1 MDETAAAT
9 RDKALAINRDPMAY
23 GTIAEIGAGQE
34 VARWFFHVG
43 GAAGTVAKAISAY
56 DMAVSDGLYGPT
68 ARYVSR
74 TRLESM
80 LAHEYAELV
89 ARLGPSRGDHTA
101 FFAFADTVATHSFRH
116 PGDGRGWLGIRFQP
130 RPLEPPSEVVL
141 HATLRDL
148 GAAAQQEAL
157 GILGVSLIHAATTRH
172 AASAALIGSL
182 LDDLSRARAEIDMI
196 QFSGPAFAS
205 VDNRLASLQLVEQ
218 NLTDAAVFLA
228 SGETAQ
234 ASDLLYKKPVLVERG
249 SFRPVTHL
257 TLDVLERARAR
268 FLEEPAVAGRAP
280 VVLMEMTLRS
290 LTSDAGLDHA
300 DFLAR
305 ADILAGLGLDVLI
318 SRFDRYYQ
326 LADYLAAS
334 TDGPIGLAVGLP
346 GLREIAQESYYQDLP
361 GGILESTGRLFKRSV
376 KMYVYPTRDPASG
389 RIESVETAP
398 VPPPWQ
404 HVRDLLLQMERIE
417 PIRRYDE
424 RYLSMTPRDV
434 LALIRAGDPGW
445 ERLVPP
451 TVAETIKAERL
462 FGYTGA

>member
-1 MDETAAAT
+1 MDEAPATT
-9 RDKALAINRDPMAY
+9 RDKALALNRDPTTY

-74 TRLESM
+74 VRLESM
-80 LAHEYAELV
+80 LEHEYTELV
-89 ARLGPSRGDHTA
+89 ARLGPSRGDHSA
-101 FFAFADTVATHSFRH
+101 FFAFADMVTARSYRH
-116 PGDGRGWLGIRFQP
+116 PGDGHGWLGIRFQP

-148 GAAAQQEAL
+148 STAAQQEAL
-157 GILGVSLIHAATTRH
+157 GVLGVNLIHAAVTRH
-172 AASAALIGSL
+172 AAPASLIGSL
-182 LDDLSRARAEIDMI
+182 LDDLSRPRAEIDMI
-196 QFSGPAFAS
+196 RFSGPAFAS
-205 VDNRLASLQLVEQ
+205 VDNRLMSLQLVEQ

-228 SGETAQ
+228 SGEVAQ
-234 ASDLLYKKPVLVERG
+234 ASDLLHKRPVLVERG
-249 SFRPVTHL
+249 SFRPVTNL
-257 TLDVLERARAR
+257 TLDMLERARAR
-268 FLEEPAVAGRAP
+268 FLEEPAVAGHDP
-280 VVLMEMTLRS
+280 VILMEMTLRS

-305 ADILAGLGLDVLI
+305 ADILGRLGLDVLI
-318 SRFDRYYQ
+318 SRFDRFYQ

-334 TDGPIGLAVGLP
+334 TDSLIGLAVGLP
-346 GLREIAQESYYQDLP
+346 ALREIAQENYYEDLP
-361 GGILESTGRLFKRSV
+361 GGILESTGLLFKRSV

-389 RIESVETAP
+389 QIESVETAP

-404 HVRDLLLQMERIE
+404 HVRDLLLEMGRIE

-424 RYLSMTPRDV
+424 RYLSVKPRDV
-434 LALIRAGDPGW
+434 LALIQAGDPGW
-445 ERLVPP
+445 ERLVPT

-462 FGYTGA
+462 FGYTG